1 MTAADVEAIV
11 AAASRAGSVIG
22 VRSSLVDPEA
32 EEDPWTL
39 PPSGKRPEKRIAGP
53 FPESVRI
60 TLANLVY
67 VAKAGLPP
75 AMLSRLWRL
84 AAFQNPEFYRAQAMR
99 LSTFGKSR
107 VIGCAEEFEHHI
119 GLPRGCLREI
129 RELLATHGI
138 GIDLADERCQGS
150 AIDVTFHGELTPPQR
165 QAVEA
170 VLAEDI
176 GVMCAP
182 TAFGKTVAAAW
193 LIAERRVNTLVLVH
207 RRHILD
213 QWRERLATFLD
224 LPLAAIGQMGGGR
237 SKPSGQIDVALIQSL
252 GRPGSVDD
260 IVAQYGHVIVDECH
274 HVPAFSVERVL
285 KAAKARFVLGL
296 TATPIR
302 KDGHHP
308 ILVMQCGPLHFR
320 VSPKDEV
327 AARAFE
333 QIVIPRPTGFRL
345 PESAETPGIQSIYA
359 ALATDEQRNDLI
371 STDLLEV
378 VRWGRT
384 PLLLTERTEH
394 LEELA
399 RRLEG
404 QVPHLVILR
413 GGMGAKQRR
422 AAMEQLG
429 AIPDGE
435 ALALLA
441 TGRYAGEGF
450 DHARLDTLLL
460 ALPISWKGTVRQYA
474 GRLNR
479 LHPDKRDVRIY
490 DYVDVNVP
498 VLTRMYERRLK
509 GYRAMG
515 YTVQSNP
522 SL

>member
-1 MTAADVEAIV
+1 M
-11 AAASRAGSVIG
+11 
-22 VRSSLVDPEA
+22 
-32 EEDPWTL
+32 
-39 PPSGKRPEKRIAGP
+39 
-53 FPESVRI
+53 
-60 TLANLVY
+60 
-67 VAKAGLPP
+67 
-75 AMLSRLWRL
+75 
-84 AAFQNPEFYRAQAMR
+84 
-99 LSTFGKSR
+99 
-107 VIGCAEEFEHHI
+107 
-119 GLPRGCLREI
+119 
-129 RELLATHGI
+129 
-138 GIDLADERCQGS
+138 
-150 AIDVTFHGELTPPQR
+150 TFHGELTPPQR

-170 VLAEDI
+170 VLADDI

-207 RRHILD
+207 RRYLLD

-224 LPLAAIGQMGGGR
+224 LPPSAIGLVGGR
-237 SKPSGQIDVALIQSL
+237 RNKPSGKIDVALVQSL
-252 GRPGSVDD
+252 GRSGSVDD
-260 IVAQYGHVIVDECH
+260 IVPQYGQVIVDECH

-285 KAAKARFVLGL
+285 KGAKARFVLGL

-308 ILVMQCGPLHFR
+308 ILVMQCGPLRFR

-333 QIVIPRPTGFRL
+333 QIVIPRATTFRL
-345 PESAETPGIQSIYA
+345 PGSVDAPRIQSIYT
-359 ALATDEQRNDLI
+359 ALATDERRNDLI
-371 STDLLEV
+371 CTDLLEV
-378 VRWGRT
+378 IRQGRT

-429 AIPDGE
+429 AIPEGE
-435 ALALLA
+435 AWALLA

-490 DYVDVNVP
+490 DYVDVDVP
-498 VLTRMYERRLK
+498 VLMRMYERRLK
-509 GYRAMG
+509 GYRIMG
-515 YTVQSNP
+515 YMVQSNP
-522 SL
+522 S